1 MEIIVLEEFKIEY
14 FISILKSVLFPD
26 KEIKRINKELY
37 FPLYLHIFYIFSYI
51 FIFFF
56 RIFRNDLESR
66 LSSNCNFF
74 FFYPEA
80 SRNRTTIVKSS
91 KVRRTYI
98 SRSV

>member
-37 FPLYLHIFYIFSYI
+37 FSLYLHTFYVFSYI

-56 RIFRNDLESR
+56 RIFQNDLESR

-74 FFYPEA
+74 FFLPRSLE
-80 SRNRTTIVKSS
+80 KSNHD
-91 KVRRTYI
+91 R
-98 SRSV
+98 